1 MFGTRLR
8 VTLPQIARGNCPVNL
23 CRLEYVFHLG
33 VVYIGHVWFEFK
45 YRYQLNLV

>member
-8 VTLPQIARGNCPVNL
+8 VTLSQIARGNCPVDL
-23 CRLEYVFHLG
+23 CCFEYVFHLD
-33 VVYIGHVWFEFK
+33 VYIGHVWFEFK